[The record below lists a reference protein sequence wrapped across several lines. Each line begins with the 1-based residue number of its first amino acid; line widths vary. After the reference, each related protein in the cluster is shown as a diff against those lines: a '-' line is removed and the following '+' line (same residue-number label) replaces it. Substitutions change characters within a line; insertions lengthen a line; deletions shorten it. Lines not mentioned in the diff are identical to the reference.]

1 MSKKY
6 LSLEETA
13 TSLGVSR
20 EELIRMRE
28 KGEIR
33 GFADRG
39 TWKFRE
45 EDVQQ
50 VRRSR
55 QADSDPDVP
64 MFVDNAEDDSA
75 IMIGDEVSEQPTIIR
90 KGGDDLSSSDSEVK
104 LMGSIADDLPG
115 MSSETEVRPVSL
127 DSDSDVKLVGAETE
141 SGIINIALD
150 ADSKLGI
157 GGSDSGKFDFTA
169 DPVAG
174 DLDSDSDVALV
185 SDSSGE
191 IDMSAAGR
199 QVIGSDSDVRLVT
212 DDQRH

>member
-13 TSLGVSR
+13 VALGVSR
-20 EELIRMRE
+20 DELIRMRE
-28 KGEIR
+28 KGDIR

-64 MFVDNAEDDSA
+64 MFIDEGDDSA
-75 IMIGDEVSEQPTIIR
+75 IMIGDEVSEQPTIIT
-90 KGGDDLSSSDSEVK
+90 KGHDPLSSSDSEVK
-104 LMGSIADDLPG
+104 LMGTIAEDIPVG

-127 DSDSDVKLVGAETE
+127 DSDSDVKLMGAADSGVIGFALDPESELGVGA
-141 SGIINIALD
+141 
-150 ADSKLGI
+150 
-157 GGSDSGKFDFTA
+157 SDSRKDGC
-169 DPVAG
+169 
-174 DLDSDSDVALV
+174 
-185 SDSSGE
+185 
-191 IDMSAAGR
+191 AAGF
-199 QVIGSDSDVRLVT
+199 
-212 DDQRH
+212 